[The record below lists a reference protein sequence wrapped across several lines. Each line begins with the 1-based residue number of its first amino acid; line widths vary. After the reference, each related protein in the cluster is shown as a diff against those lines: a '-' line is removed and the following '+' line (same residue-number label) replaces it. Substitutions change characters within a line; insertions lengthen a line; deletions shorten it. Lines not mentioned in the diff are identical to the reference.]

1 MQLKYERSI
10 GKHINN
16 LSVHNF
22 YWLWGTS
29 QFFSLHSLH
38 LLVILITTRTDPGAY
53 LHVSKKSQDT
63 GKGDVELLS
72 SLVIAEEVWGQ
83 VLLV

>member
-1 MQLKYERSI
+1 MGNESI
-10 GKHINN
+10 
-16 LSVHNF
+16 
-22 YWLWGTS
+22 
-29 QFFSLHSLH
+29 FFPFSLH

-72 SLVIAEEVWGQ
+72 SLIAEEVWGQ
-83 VLLV
+83 VLFV

>member
-1 MQLKYERSI
+1 
-10 GKHINN
+10 
-16 LSVHNF
+16 
-22 YWLWGTS
+22 
-29 QFFSLHSLH
+29 
-38 LLVILITTRTDPGAY
+38 VILITTRTDPGAY

-83 VLLV
+83 VLFV